1 MTEAEKTIKDL
12 YAHGSL
18 QVCDVTFARA
28 NTYSSNW
35 IQYKMRMAATGQKDD
50 VYYEIEEVAGGL
62 RAQLHVRSKTSRMQT
77 ALRENVCRIADNK
90 GFAHTRKTSKDF
102 RVFVTSVRQNDENV
116 LVGLCDDLHELFV
129 VFEKELCGYVQCG
142 VLKDETK
149 VKSSNRE
156 RVVEDREANDIPW
169 YVNWKLDGECLNET
183 FDADL
188 KRLKGLKWLPWIG
201 DQYESSRILVVGES
215 NYADSDW
222 VSVVERDIDFT
233 RKVSDYLCIKREEKQ
248 KGRTLPTIARMLR
261 REDDEDVRDVWRRI
275 GYMDIVQRCL
285 TDYGDRKERPQIEDL
300 KSGFRCVSKVIDV
313 LKPRLVIFSGS
324 NSVLD
329 VVPELKVG
337 CSKMCP
343 KRNESGHAHAMI
355 GKVPVLLLP
364 HPVSFGFSHYEWRK
378 FLRESFPAFFHRE
391 KSHA

>member
-129 VFEKELCGYVQCG
+129 VFEKV
-142 VLKDETK
+142 
-149 VKSSNRE
+149 S
-156 RVVEDREANDIPW
+156 RV
-169 YVNWKLDGECLNET
+169 
-183 FDADL
+183 
-188 KRLKGLKWLPWIG
+188 
-201 DQYESSRILVVGES
+201 
-215 NYADSDW
+215 
-222 VSVVERDIDFT
+222 
-233 RKVSDYLCIKREEKQ
+233 
-248 KGRTLPTIARMLR
+248 
-261 REDDEDVRDVWRRI
+261 
-275 GYMDIVQRCL
+275 
-285 TDYGDRKERPQIEDL
+285 
-300 KSGFRCVSKVIDV
+300 
-313 LKPRLVIFSGS
+313 
-324 NSVLD
+324 
-329 VVPELKVG
+329 
-337 CSKMCP
+337 
-343 KRNESGHAHAMI
+343 MI
-355 GKVPVLLLP
+355 GCHL
-364 HPVSFGFSHYEWRK
+364 FFK
-378 FLRESFPAFFHRE
+378 F
-391 KSHA
+391 